1 METEEE
7 GEKNE
12 ELVLS
17 LLQAL
22 SYFLTEVSDCLH
34 RQAKLKPPGYVGPL
48 SLPKSNHEDI
58 SQFPLPDFKRNHPQG
73 TVLFLS
79 AFKSCSPWFC
89 VL

>member
-34 RQAKLKPPGYVGPL
+34 RQAKLKPPG
-48 SLPKSNHEDI
+48 
-58 SQFPLPDFKRNHPQG
+58 
-73 TVLFLS
+73 
-79 AFKSCSPWFC
+79 
-89 VL
+89 